1 MLAGAIDRLA
11 DLPAPLILLVVG
23 VAAILE
29 GAVLAGL
36 VLPGEL
42 VLLLGGSLAASGE
55 TPVALVW
62 LIASTCSV
70 GGDLI
75 GYAVGRRSGGRLRTC
90 RLGRWVGERRWSAAE
105 AALAR
110 AGGRGVFAGKFVG
123 VVRPLV
129 PPLAGAL
136 GMPRRRFVVGSV
148 LGSAAWA
155 GLLVALGA
163 VAGSSATALA
173 NTLGRIGWTAVA
185 VVVPVVAC
193 VAVTRRRSAR
203 AALAGVERSS
213 RQAART
219 AAVS

>member
-1 MLAGAIDRLA
+1 MWRCGRRTFVLADAIDRLA
-11 DLPAPLILLVVG
+11 DLPAPLILVVVG
-23 VAAILE
+23 AAALLE

-36 VLPGEL
+36 VLPGEV
-42 VLLLGGSLAASGE
+42 VLLLGGSLAASGD
-55 TPVALVW
+55 TPVVLVW
-62 LIASTCSV
+62 LIALACSV

-75 GYAVGRRSGGRLRTC
+75 GYAVGRRSGGRLRSG

-136 GMPRRRFVVGSV
+136 GLSRRRFVVGSV

-155 GLLVALGA
+155 GLLVGLGA
-163 VAGSSATALA
+163 AAGSSATALA
-173 NTLGRIGWTAVA
+173 DTLGRIGWTAIA

-193 VAVTRRRSAR
+193 VAVARRRSAR
-203 AALAGVERSS
+203 AALAS
-213 RQAART
+213 A
-219 AAVS
+219 

>member
-1 MLAGAIDRLA
+1 MWRGERRTLVLAGAIDRLA

-23 VAAILE
+23 VAALLE

-36 VLPGEL
+36 VLPGEV
-42 VLLLGGSLAASGE
+42 VLLLGGSLAASGD
-55 TPVALVW
+55 TPVVLVW

-75 GYAVGRRSGGRLRTC
+75 GYAVGRRSGGRLRSG

-110 AGGRGVFAGKFVG
+110 AGGGGVFAAKFVG

-136 GMPRRRFVVGSV
+136 GLQRRRFVVGSV
-148 LGSAAWA
+148 LGSVAWA
-155 GLLVALGA
+155 GMLVGLGA
-163 VAGSSATALA
+163 AAGSSATALA
-173 NTLGRIGWTAVA
+173 GTLGRIGWTAIA
-185 VVVPVVAC
+185 IVVPVVAC
-193 VAVTRRRSAR
+193 VAVARRRTTR
-203 AALAGVERSS
+203 AALASV
-213 RQAART
+213 
-219 AAVS
+219 

>member
-11 DLPAPLILLVVG
+11 DLPAPLILLVVAT
-23 VAAILE
+23 AALLE

-42 VLLLGGSLAASGE
+42 VLLLGGSLAASGD
-55 TPVALVW
+55 TPVVLVW
-62 LIASTCSV
+62 LIAATCSV

-75 GYAVGRRSGGRLRTC
+75 GYAFGRRSGGRLRSG
-90 RLGRWVGERRWSAAE
+90 RLGNWVGERRWSAAE
-105 AALAR
+105 ATLAR
-110 AGGRGVFAGKFVG
+110 AGGKGVFAGKFVG

-136 GMPRRRFVVGSV
+136 GLERRQFVVGSV

-155 GLLVALGA
+155 GLLVGLGA

-173 NTLGRIGWTAVA
+173 DTIGRIGWTAIA
-185 VVVPVVAC
+185 IVVPVVAF
-193 VAVTRRRSAR
+193 VAVARRRSAR
-203 AALAGVERSS
+203 AALT
-213 RQAART
+213 T
-219 AAVS
+219 A